1 MVWMLYPS
9 NALVTYA
16 CADAVRRN
24 PITCRATDA
33 EVAVVV
39 KEWLKHARDRDGG
52 RARRTQQK
60 HAAAAAANRD
70 PVPPSP

>member
-1 MVWMLYPS
+1 MCVC
-9 NALVTYA
+9 VCVCV

-33 EVAVVV
+33 EIAAIV
-39 KEWLKHARDRDGG
+39 KEWLKHARDREGG

-60 HAAAAAANRD
+60 RATAVA
-70 PVPPSP
+70 PVSARVSPGP

>member
-1 MVWMLYPS
+1 MLYLCYECS
-9 NALVTYA
+9 G
-16 CADAVRRN
+16 ADAVRRN

-33 EVAVVV
+33 EIAGVI

-52 RARRTQQK
+52 RSRRTQQK
-60 HAAAAAANRD
+60 RATAAAVVSTRV